1 MQRIILINLSDIN
14 EIFGPLKRV
23 AEGGRLVS
31 VSYEEMKKFDLD
43 LKFGHLGEDFV
54 RDMQNGNTMIEVKTE
69 RDIWKNTGNI
79 AIEIRCNSVP
89 SGISTTGSNIWIHLL
104 SYKDKIEGGFI
115 FAVDELKKK
124 IKKLLAEKKAKI
136 VMGGDFDSSQ
146 MVLIP
151 IKELFS

>member
-1 MQRIILINLSDIN
+1 LINLSDIN

-31 VSYEEMKKFDLD
+31 ISYEEMKKFDLD
-43 LKFGHLGEDFV
+43 LEFGLLGEDFV
-54 RDMQNGNTMIEVKTE
+54 KDMQNGNTMIEVKTE
-69 RDIWKNTGNI
+69 RDKWKNTGNI

-89 SGISTTGSNIWIHLL
+89 SGISTTGSSVWIHLL
-104 SYKDKIEGGFI
+104 SYNGKMEGGFI

-136 VMGGDFDSSQ
+136 VMGGDFKASQ